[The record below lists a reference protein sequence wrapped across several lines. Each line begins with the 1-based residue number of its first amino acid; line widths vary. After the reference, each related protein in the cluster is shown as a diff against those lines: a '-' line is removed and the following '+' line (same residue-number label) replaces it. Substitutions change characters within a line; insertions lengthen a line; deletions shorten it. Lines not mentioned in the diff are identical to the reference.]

1 MCFFAYFAKTF
12 AFLAVKILTAKC
24 AKNHVKDA
32 MKDAMDA
39 SAILDLTF
47 FGAAM
52 PRCDELAMPAWSDE
66 DVEQIKYER
75 LQVCSP
81 EEFLEEVK

>member
-1 MCFFAYFAKTF
+1 
-12 AFLAVKILTAKC
+12 
-24 AKNHVKDA
+24 
-32 MKDAMDA
+32 MDA